1 MGKIFESTKPE
12 EYYIGLISDLQA
24 TNEHLMKS
32 RNKLLDALEAAASSL
47 MTIQSLV
54 VSDKDKS

>member
-12 EYYIGLISDLQA
+12 EYYVGIISDLQA

-47 MTIQSLV
+47 RLIYYC
-54 VSDKDKS
+54 DHIDHP